1 MHQVL
6 TRRFKDPTEGI
17 VPDIVFIDGGK
28 GQLKQA
34 EDVIGDI
41 FSRFKVKPPLIVAVA
56 KGEGRKEGLE
66 TLIMG
71 YTREEFHLNLSD
83 PALQIVLHIR
93 DESHRFAITGHRNRR
108 QKARTHSVLEDIQG
122 IGPKRR
128 QALLKHLGG
137 IREVNNASVD
147 ELKKYLEF
155 QRKWQDKF
163 MMNFIHFKRKLNYLS
178 VIFALTSMSVQAQ
191 DTIKPSDYIGKTVA
205 FGSYY
210 TDSDKEKSP
219 LIWRVI
225 DCNDNECLL
234 TTDYVVIIGQ
244 YHSVEKPMTW
254 KDSDL
259 RYWLNNSFY
268 KSSFNKEEQKYIV
281 RHEIEA
287 QFNPV
292 HDTDPGENTFDNVF
306 ILSASE
312 AELLSNEHRK
322 VMATN
327 YANIKAGRSY
337 SNLYDVWWLRNPGL
351 KSVHAMVVGGGNTP
365 SSFIRP
371 NGLLVNVEFVGVR
384 PAIYIKNTDIIKA
397 P

>member
-1 MHQVL
+1 
-6 TRRFKDPTEGI
+6 
-17 VPDIVFIDGGK
+17 
-28 GQLKQA
+28 
-34 EDVIGDI
+34 
-41 FSRFKVKPPLIVAVA
+41 
-56 KGEGRKEGLE
+56 
-66 TLIMG
+66 
-71 YTREEFHLNLSD
+71 
-83 PALQIVLHIR
+83 
-93 DESHRFAITGHRNRR
+93 
-108 QKARTHSVLEDIQG
+108 
-122 IGPKRR
+122 
-128 QALLKHLGG
+128 
-137 IREVNNASVD
+137 
-147 ELKKYLEF
+147 
-155 QRKWQDKF
+155 
-163 MMNFIHFKRKLNYLS
+163 MMNFIHFKRKLNYIS

-210 TDSDKEKSP
+210 TDSDKEKSS

-384 PAIYIKNTDIIKA
+384 PAIYIKNTDIKKA